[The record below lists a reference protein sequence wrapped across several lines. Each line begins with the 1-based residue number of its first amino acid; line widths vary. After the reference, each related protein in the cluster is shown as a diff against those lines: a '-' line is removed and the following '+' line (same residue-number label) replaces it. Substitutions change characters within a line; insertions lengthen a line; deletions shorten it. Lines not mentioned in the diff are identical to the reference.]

1 MSSLK
6 TTVSIEGE
14 LVDLAEVFKALAA
27 AAAATPRPEPRISGE
42 AHIPFNTGVSG
53 FGISGSTVLYDPEKQ
68 TLGGQPVSVSRESLG
83 YNPSELTST
92 KEFLKAEGPEARAAF
107 NDSGRAAVLSS
118 FEGSTDEP
126 ETQEQSGK
134 RKRRTKAEIEADRLA
149 AEQPIKGN
157 DELMR
162 SHTEALE
169 KATAAANAIENWN
182 LGQPKDDVA
191 AADEAVN
198 AFEAGITT
206 VRESED
212 EVDTDE
218 VIAADVPATENKT
231 PTVTEQ
237 NTTAPAPQ
245 PNTTSA
251 TVDGTSPFIAELR
264 AFCQRKVLGK
274 PENQVLIKNLLT
286 EFGAAGLS
294 ALKEVDKMAF
304 KQRLEALPFK

>member
-27 AAAATPRPEPRISGE
+27 AAAVSPRPEPRISGE
-42 AHIPFNTGVSG
+42 PVYAGMWDRGQLFPG
-53 FGISGSTVLYDPEKQ
+53 PE
-68 TLGGQPVSVSRESLG
+68 LEA
-83 YNPSELTST
+83 T
-92 KEFLKAEGPEARAAF
+92 KKILKAEPSEPRATYE
-107 NDSGRAAVLSS
+107 DSGRKPVLSS
-118 FEGSTDEP
+118 SENEGSTDEP
-126 ETQEQSGK
+126 ETQEQSEQTGK

-149 AEQPIKGN
+149 AEQ
-157 DELMR
+157 
-162 SHTEALE
+162 A
-169 KATAAANAIENWN
+169 AIEQAN
-182 LGQPKDDVA
+182 GPTDDVA

-198 AFEAGITT
+198 AFEAALTGATQT
-206 VRESED
+206 EEQ
-212 EVDTDE
+212 VDTAG
-218 VIAADVPATENKT
+218 VIAAEAPATETKT
-231 PTVTEQ
+231 VEAPTP
-237 NTTAPAPQ
+237 APAPQ
-245 PNTTSA
+245 PNTTRA

-264 AFCQRKVLGK
+264 AFCQQKMLGK

>member
-27 AAAATPRPEPRISGE
+27 AAAATPRPEPRITGE
-42 AHIPFNTGVSG
+42 HLAYT
-53 FGISGSTVLYDPEKQ
+53 
-68 TLGGQPVSVSRESLG
+68 
-83 YNPSELTST
+83 PSEIPIH
-92 KEFLKAEGPEARAAF
+92 KEFLKAESPEPRAAYE
-107 NDSGRAAVLSS
+107 DSGRVAVLSS
-118 FEGSTDEP
+118 SEGVTDEP

-149 AEQPIKGN
+149 AEQ
-157 DELMR
+157 
-162 SHTEALE
+162 A
-169 KATAAANAIENWN
+169 AIEQANR
-182 LGQPKDDVA
+182 PVDEVA

-198 AFEAGITT
+198 DFEAGITAVT
-206 VRESED
+206 QSE
-212 EVDTDE
+212 EPVSTDAPGDFNALMDRIE
-218 VIAADVPATENKT
+218 AVQANLNHTELAPEPTPIPNATE
-231 PTVTEQ
+231 PVASVEVAQ
-237 NTTAPAPQ
+237 SNTSQANLTAPAPAPQ

-264 AFCQRKVLGK
+264 AFCQQKMLGK